1 MHLRVA
7 AKLDSMPVNDS
18 ALDVQLYTLIG
29 KIVVT
34 FNSVEALLRECVAE
48 SLGSNT
54 DLSVVVLSRASFRDL
69 LEMFQIAS
77 HVTLD
82 SRPDSE
88 ELQQRAKKVAN
99 DLSTVNAR
107 RNLVVHSHY
116 GEQIE
121 ISVDDNDDAYELKI
135 LTRTK
140 FKRDVDQ
147 VYFPSMA
154 TEQLYDL
161 NDLRSDRKD

>member
-69 LEMFQIAS
+69 LEMFQIAA

-82 SRPDSE
+82 SRPAA
-88 ELQQRAKKVAN
+88 R
-99 DLSTVNAR
+99 VNSFETLPVR
-107 RNLVVHSHY
+107 
-116 GEQIE
+116 
-121 ISVDDNDDAYELKI
+121 
-135 LTRTK
+135 
-140 FKRDVDQ
+140 
-147 VYFPSMA
+147 VY
-154 TEQLYDL
+154 
-161 NDLRSDRKD
+161 